1 MIPGETEAATEETD
15 RAEMAGEEARL
26 GPEAARAMTRVALI
40 GCGAQKAARTC
51 AAREMYRSPLFQGAL
66 RWSLLHCD
74 AVYILSAKHGLLGL
88 DEVIEPYDETLPRDL
103 ADRLAWGRKVGAQI
117 VGAVGEIEARLVV
130 LAGEKYADAV
140 SFDDPEWEYEW
151 EEPLRGLEIG
161 ERLAWFK
168 AQRTA
173 DVGDDEREAA

>member
-1 MIPGETEAATEETD
+1 MDGAANTTD
-15 RAEMAGEEARL
+15 VSV
-26 GPEAARAMTRVALI
+26 PRVALI

-51 AAREMYRSPLFQGAL
+51 PAREMYRSQLFQAAL
-66 RWSLLHCD
+66 RWALLHCD
-74 AVYILSAKHGLLGL
+74 RVFILSAKHGLLRL
-88 DEVIEPYDETLPRDL
+88 DDVVEPYDETLPHNV
-103 ADRLAWGRKVGAQI
+103 AGRLAWGRKVGAQI

-168 AQRTA
+168 RQR
-173 DVGDDEREAA
+173 AAEHRRAA